1 MNDRPGLG
9 AWFGPRV
16 IGLHLFAIAAI
27 AFCLFMGTWQLGVYD
42 DRQAEE
48 RDHRGE
54 VVAAPLEDVWSPDQ
68 VFTSDQDQRT
78 VQVEGTF
85 RPPAEQLWVTG
96 REQDGED
103 GAWLVAPVTTQGT
116 PLLVVRGWAPEPT
129 PVTSH
134 PVPEGQVDFDAV
146 LQPGDASGD
155 GWDPQERTIGAVR
168 IPTLLN
174 ELGYDDLWSG
184 YAIATDPEVSADLVP
199 ADVPE
204 TDVSWTAGGRN
215 LGYGLQWWV
224 FAAFALFM
232 WWRMAREIV
241 LGRDG

>member
-27 AFCLFMGTWQLGVYD
+27 GFCLFMGTWQLGVYD
-42 DRQAEE
+42 DRQADEGDARPGASAVPIAE
-48 RDHRGE
+48 
-54 VVAAPLEDVWSPDQ
+54 VWSPDG
-68 VFTSDQDQRT
+68 VFTKDLDQQPVT
-78 VQVEGTF
+78 VTGTF
-85 RPPAEQLWVTG
+85 RPAAEQFWVTG
-96 REQDGED
+96 RDQGDGT
-103 GAWLVAPVTTQGT
+103 GAWLVAPVTVQGAE
-116 PLLVVRGWAPEPT
+116 LFVVRGWAPQTSDPAAFDVPT
-129 PVTSH
+129 GEASL
-134 PVPEGQVDFDAV
+134 QAV
-146 LQPGDASGD
+146 LQPGEASGS
-155 GWDPQERTIGAVR
+155 GWDAATRTIGALR

-184 YAIATDPEVSADLVP
+184 YAISTEAAVP
-199 ADVPE
+199 AGLEAVEVPE
-204 TDVSWTAGGRN
+204 ADVSWTAGGRN

-241 LGRDG
+241 LGDER